1 MMQRNRATYYVLT
14 LFLTSMMALGSMVC
28 AATAPVSP
36 DSAVQ
41 QAQTEKNRNQS
52 LPILLS
58 ISRTSMRITSQRARL
73 TKKLLLW

>member
-1 MMQRNRATYYVLT
+1 MQRNRATYYVLT

-41 QAQTEKNRNQS
+41 QAQTEKKQE
-52 LPILLS
+52 PVFTDPAV